1 MQWRRPKV
9 LAIASAAPVISL
21 PDPAAP
27 RASVMIAAGA
37 GGPLLDRCLERLAEV
52 GGGAVAF
59 ETIVFLDGA
68 GDDDAAR
75 LRQRVRG
82 ARVEASRVE
91 LGLAGALNRARASA
105 RGEFLVS
112 LHDDAEIEPGWLE
125 ALVAAVDADPQAG
138 AVGSLILRMDR
149 RVQAAGRELLPSG
162 ATRPAWGRSVRDLD
176 RVHVVDQCGSA
187 SLLVRATTWDE
198 LGGADER
205 FYPLYYVDVD
215 LCVAI
220 LARGQRVLLAPRS
233 VIRHHQGA
241 STYRAFARFV
251 HGRNRELFRAKWGG
265 VVATHVPASG
275 AVTPPAPAELPRQQ
289 WEPDPDRQERVQLER
304 ALAVTREYAR
314 SLQEQLAWREALRD
328 RLRGVDAR
336 IDAFT
341 RGRWKLLREGSLR
354 GWS

>member
-1 MQWRRPKV
+1 
-9 LAIASAAPVISL
+9 
-21 PDPAAP
+21 
-27 RASVMIAAGA
+27 MIPAGA
-37 GGPLLDRCLERLAEV
+37 DRALLERCLERLATV
-52 GGGAVAF
+52 GSRAVAF

-68 GDDDAAR
+68 GNEEAEQ

-82 ARVEASRVE
+82 AHVEASTVE
-91 LGLAGALNRARASA
+91 LGLAGALNRARARA
-105 RGEFLVS
+105 RGEYLVS

-125 ALVAAVDADPQAG
+125 ALVSAADAEPRAG

-187 SLLVRATTWDE
+187 SLLVRAATWDE

-205 FYPLYYVDVD
+205 FYPVYFVDVD

-251 HGRNRELFRAKWGG
+251 HGRNREMFRAKWGEII
-265 VVATHVPASG
+265 ATHVPASG
-275 AVTPPAPAELPRQQ
+275 VVAPPGEGELPRQQ
-289 WEPDPDRQERVQLER
+289 REPDPDRQERVQLER
-304 ALAVTREYAR
+304 ALAVTRAYAE
-314 SLQEQLAWREALRD
+314 SLQARLAWREALRD
-328 RLRGVDAR
+328 RFRGVDAR
-336 IDAFT
+336 IDALT
-341 RGRWKLLREGSLR
+341 RGRWKQLREGSLR
-354 GWS
+354 PGP

>member
-1 MQWRRPKV
+1 
-9 LAIASAAPVISL
+9 
-21 PDPAAP
+21 
-27 RASVMIAAGA
+27 MIAAGA
-37 GGPLLDRCLERLAEV
+37 RGALLERCLERLAAV
-52 GGGAVAF
+52 GSRTVAF

-68 GDDDAAR
+68 GDDEAEQ

-82 ARVEASRVE
+82 AHVEASTVE
-91 LGLAGALNRARASA
+91 LGLAGALNRARARA
-105 RGEFLVS
+105 RGAYLVS
-112 LHDDAEIEPGWLE
+112 LHDDAEIEPGWLD
-125 ALVAAVDADPQAG
+125 ALVAAADDDPQAG

-162 ATRPAWGRSVRDLD
+162 FTRPAWGRSVRDLD

-205 FYPLYYVDVD
+205 YYPVYYVDVD

-251 HGRNRELFRAKWGG
+251 HGRNRELFRAKWGEI
-265 VVATHVPASG
+265 VATHVPASG
-275 AVTPPAPAELPRQQ
+275 VVAASAAGELPRQQ
-289 WEPDPDRQERVQLER
+289 REPDRDRQERVQLER
-304 ALAVTREYAR
+304 ALAVTRAYAE
-314 SLQEQLAWREALRD
+314 SLQARLAWREALRA
-328 RLRGVDAR
+328 RLRPVDVR
-336 IDAFT
+336 IDALT
-341 RGRWKLLREGSLR
+341 RGRWKQLREGSLR
-354 GWS
+354 AGP

>member
-1 MQWRRPKV
+1 
-9 LAIASAAPVISL
+9 
-21 PDPAAP
+21 
-27 RASVMIAAGA
+27 MIAAGA
-37 GGPLLDRCLERLAEV
+37 RGPLLERCLERLATV
-52 GGGAVAF
+52 GAGAPAF

-68 GDDDAAR
+68 GDEEASR
-75 LRQRVRG
+75 LRERVRG
-82 ARVEASRVE
+82 ARVEASNVE

-125 ALVAAVDADPQAG
+125 ALVAAADDDPQAG

-149 RVQAAGRELLPSG
+149 RIQAAGRELLPSG
-162 ATRPAWGRSVRDLD
+162 VTRPAWGRSVRDLD
-176 RVHVVDQCGSA
+176 HVHVVDQCGTA

-205 FYPLYYVDVD
+205 FYPVYYVDVD

-241 STYRAFARFV
+241 STYRTFARFV
-251 HGRNRELFRAKWGG
+251 HGRNREMFRAKWGK

-275 AVTPPAPAELPRQQ
+275 VVAPPPAGELPPQQ
-289 WEPDPDRQERVQLER
+289 REPDPGRQERVQLER
-304 ALAVTREYAR
+304 ALAVTRAYAET
-314 SLQEQLAWREALRD
+314 LQARLAWREAVRD

-336 IDAFT
+336 IDGLT
-341 RGRWKLLREGSLR
+341 RGRWKQLREGALSR
-354 GWS
+354 

>member
-1 MQWRRPKV
+1 
-9 LAIASAAPVISL
+9 
-21 PDPAAP
+21 
-27 RASVMIAAGA
+27 MIAAGA
-37 GGPLLDRCLERLAEV
+37 RGPLLERCLERLATV
-52 GGGAVAF
+52 GAGAVAF

-68 GDDDAAR
+68 GDEEVSR
-75 LRQRVRG
+75 LRERVRG
-82 ARVEASRVE
+82 ARIEASSVE
-91 LGLAGALNRARASA
+91 LGLAGALNRARANA

-125 ALVAAVDADPQAG
+125 ALVEAADDDPGAG

-162 ATRPAWGRSVRDLD
+162 VTRPAWGRSVRDLD
-176 RVHVVDQCGSA
+176 RVHVVDQSGSA

-205 FYPLYYVDVD
+205 YYPVYYVDVD

-251 HGRNRELFRAKWGG
+251 HGRNREMFRAKWGEI
-265 VVATHVPASG
+265 VATHVPASG
-275 AVTPPAPAELPRQQ
+275 VVTRPAPGELPRQQ
-289 WEPDPDRQERVQLER
+289 WEPDPDRKERLQLER
-304 ALAVTREYAR
+304 ALAVTREYAE
-314 SLQEQLAWREALRD
+314 SLQARLEWREALRY
-328 RLRGVDAR
+328 RFRGVDTR
-336 IDAFT
+336 VDALT
-341 RGRWKLLREGSLR
+341 RGRWKQLREGSLR
-354 GWS
+354 AGP